1 MASLEEDEDLYTV
14 LSEADRVRLCYNI
27 LTKIKLAEMGQTSAI
42 FSTKQYSHCDINEK
56 FLDFLKR
63 HKLYDD
69 IQPLHSRSR
78 MIKKMQDFK
87 LAQRDGFEYDPTAT
101 LLSRSLKQRFAPV
114 GLIRDYYGDEIAVYY
129 EWMNFFLRWIS
140 VPAASAVLIRIL
152 NSLFFEQ
159 SQSPLNALFAIGM
172 SYWAALFSIN
182 WNKHERGLRIQWNN
196 LYHTEMNVEQ
206 IREEFVGEPTINPI
220 TEVMEPDYPDH
231 KRRLMYIQSAV
242 ICAPCFAVVFVFLVA
257 CYNVTGVI
265 TAEKHGN
272 IFVIPELAA
281 LAEEG
286 ALFDA
291 NSNMGFVTSI
301 VQVVLTLLLNLQFR
315 QIARWCTE
323 RENHKYQS
331 SFDNSLIIKRFVF
344 EFFDCFLPLM
354 YFGWWELNFKV
365 LRQNVI
371 SLYVVDELRRVAC
384 ESLIPYLTQNSEK
397 IKNKLK
403 ITLSIQK
410 KQKEEELVKAAAGS
424 GNEAAVDEH
433 LAHLIEIEEL
443 EELQKEELEIF
454 DDYIEMV
461 VTFGYITMF
470 ASAFTLGAACI
481 FVFIMIEAR
490 SDIFRLEQ
498 TLKRPIPAKTHH
510 IGSWS
515 GLIQLFCF
523 LSVFSNIIVS
533 CYASDQMDHLL
544 PWLSEYRDD
553 EKTSVVTVFCLEHFM
568 LVSTMAL
575 KLWLDKDP
583 KWCEI
588 FMARRATRHERE
600 AMQRVQTLAAGSTT
614 TAQ

>member
-1 MASLEEDEDLYTV
+1 MRHDFALLIGGVTKHQAEAISADLQIHGWRSQVKANPGEESDESKFILLIALENESKVVAEAERQKTSRVNVSRKAQAKVAKYVEEQEKKGIRARVSRAECQVPITQGMMASLEDDEDLYTV
-14 LSEADRVRLCYNI
+14 MSEADRVRLCYNI

-42 FSTKQYSHCDINEK
+42 FSTKQYRLCDVNEK

-78 MIKKMQDFK
+78 MIKKMQEFK
-87 LAQRDGFEYDPTAT
+87 LAKKDGLVYDANAT
-101 LLSRSLKQRFAPV
+101 LLSKSLKQRFAPV
-114 GLIRDYYGDEIAVYY
+114 ALIRDYYGDEIAVYF

-140 VPAASAVLIRIL
+140 VPAASAILIRVL
-152 NSLFFEQ
+152 NTLFFDA
-159 SQSPLNALFAIGM
+159 SASPLNAIFAIGM

-182 WNKHERGLRIQWNN
+182 WNKHERGLRIEWGN

-231 KRRLMYIQSAV
+231 KRRLMYLQSA
-242 ICAPCFAVVFVFLVA
+242 ILCAPCFAVVFVFLVA

-272 IFVIPELAA
+272 VFVIPELAA

-286 ALFDA
+286 ALLDA

-331 SFDNSLIIKRFVF
+331 SFDNSLIIKRFIF
-344 EFFDCFLPLM
+344 EFFDCFLPLI

-384 ESLIPYLTQNSEK
+384 ESLIPYLT
-397 IKNKLK
+397 
-403 ITLSIQK
+403 
-410 KQKEEELVKAAAGS
+410 
-424 GNEAAVDEH
+424 
-433 LAHLIEIEEL
+433 
-443 EELQKEELEIF
+443 
-454 DDYIEMV
+454 
-461 VTFGYITMF
+461 
-470 ASAFTLGAACI
+470 
-481 FVFIMIEAR
+481 
-490 SDIFRLEQ
+490 
-498 TLKRPIPAKTHH
+498 
-510 IGSWS
+510 
-515 GLIQLFCF
+515 
-523 LSVFSNIIVS
+523 
-533 CYASDQMDHLL
+533 
-544 PWLSEYRDD
+544 
-553 EKTSVVTVFCLEHFM
+553 
-568 LVSTMAL
+568 
-575 KLWLDKDP
+575 
-583 KWCEI
+583 
-588 FMARRATRHERE
+588 
-600 AMQRVQTLAAGSTT
+600 
-614 TAQ
+614 